1 LLLKKRTREET
12 RNNQAK
18 MAISLDARDHESV
31 SRRTHEALTK
41 KQRST
46 KASSVLAIQQARF

>member
-18 MAISLDARDHESV
+18 MAISLDARDNESV

-46 KASSVLAIQQARF
+46 KASSVLAIQ

>member
-1 LLLKKRTREET
+1 MFLLKKRTVEET
-12 RNNQAK
+12 RNNHAK
-18 MAISLDARDHESV
+18 TAISLDARDKESV

-46 KASSVLAIQQARF
+46 KARSVLAIR

>member
-46 KASSVLAIQQARF
+46 KASSVLAIQ